1 MALNFSLHFNCTTKV
16 AYVKDD
22 TVYSFPN
29 SVSKY
34 AVGSLVSPLGLSV
47 FNKTTI
53 GDPLINNNAS
63 PRVSANYNL
72 GGTIPAGN
80 YTLSLSNIYE
90 YESIQGTN
98 EYLQVTANNE
108 LYILGVDLT
117 EVLFPGGS
125 FEISASTGGA
135 NDGTYTIST
144 IEYTGV
150 STRITIPTT
159 DLTITDGPDEAAEI
173 NAESTVV
180 YTTNQ
185 IFTYSAC
192 NSSVCL
198 DLSFTYDAFS
208 TQYGNATLADLTTYT
223 DWTISNRELSLY
235 YPAGLDPAPEANP
248 IVTPTANINVN
259 VLATGLYTGKLVVTI
274 SNIQNDGLV
283 LDLNLTKT
291 KQFSVIAYTEMCGIQ
306 SCITRMLDR
315 HVSYL
320 RSATVSP
327 LQQFVDQV
335 YGLYIN
341 AKEALACGDKVS
353 YSSYV
358 SQIYAIL
365 GTTQDDCGNCSCGG
379 SCSDC
384 NDSCGC
390 GQPDEPVWID
400 NLGIDVNSL
409 LAEFEIFMEE
419 TLPTL
424 EATVE
429 SLNTTVTD
437 VILPAISDLETSVA
451 SIGSQTTT
459 NTGDISGLTTQVD
472 TLAVDVATLQEQIGE
487 FSPSNSEIA
496 LNELFTNDGSN
507 KLLYMAASG
516 GPAAGSETIKYVVNL
531 YGNVEAD
538 LTEDDSVVFYS
549 TGDSAWYQ
557 GFIFSFEYKSGPNQ
571 TQIVV
576 QTFSSISTSW
586 STSTSPFPF
595 FLAKP
600 STGIYNFTKQF
611 TLQNANYWKLE
622 DDTTKYWAKLKTSFL
637 WNCTNGGSDSLI
649 IFNDTNSQEL
659 ELRGIN
665 PGTMI
670 DLELTFEKQYDGSDY
685 DLVYMLDIKS
695 TTSQNK
701 NIVDGD
707 LLDAGYTGY
716 NPKENSDLYQNTS
729 RNIVVTPN
737 MGGGVEGIFNVTQD
751 VYNTEG
757 LLNSNRVISRYASGP
772 SYPSNVS
779 TQFFTGGNDI
789 IGFNIDNCNIT
800 ILNFEVSF
808 GKMPA

>member
-22 TVYSFPN
+22 TVYSFPS

-34 AVGSLVSPLGLSV
+34 TVGTLLSPPSGMPV
-47 FNKTTI
+47 FNQTTI
-53 GDPLINNNAS
+53 GNPLIGNNAS

-90 YESIQGTN
+90 YESSLGTN

-108 LYILGVDLT
+108 LYILNVDLT
-117 EVLFPGGS
+117 EVLFPGGI
-125 FEISASTGGA
+125 FDISVSTGGV
-135 NDGTYTIST
+135 NDGVYTIST

-150 STRITIPTT
+150 STKITITT
-159 DLTITDGPDEAAEI
+159 NNLTITEGPDESAEI

-185 IFTYSAC
+185 VFTYSAC

-208 TQYGNATLADLTTYT
+208 TQYGSATLADLTIYT
-223 DWTISNRELSLY
+223 DWAISSRELSLY
-235 YPAGLDPAPEANP
+235 YPAGLDPAPEENP
-248 IVTPTANINVN
+248 IVTNTPNINVN

-274 SNIQNDGLV
+274 SNVQNDGLV

-306 SCITRMLDR
+306 GCITRMLDR
-315 HVSYL
+315 HTSYL

-341 AKEALACGDKVS
+341 AKEALACGDRVS

-365 GTTQDDCGNCSCGG
+365 GTTQNDCGDCSCGG

-424 EATVE
+424 EATVD

-437 VILPAISDLETSVA
+437 IVLPAIDSLETSVA
-451 SIGSQTTT
+451 SIGSQTNT
-459 NTGDISGLTTQVD
+459 NTGDITGLTTQVD
-472 TLAVDVATLQEQIGE
+472 TLSTDVATLQEQIST
-487 FSPSNSEIA
+487 FSPSNSEVA
-496 LNELFTNDGSN
+496 LNELFTNDGSQVMN
-507 KLLYMAASG
+507 YKALTSG
-516 GPAAGSETIKYVVNL
+516 PQGGISLTNYVLNIP
-531 YGNVEAD
+531 GNVS
-538 LTEDDSVVFYS
+538 SVFTVAQRVTFYS
-549 TGDSAWYQ
+549 EEDSAWYQ
-557 GFIFSFEYKSGPNQ
+557 ATVFQSTYKSGPQQ
-571 TQIVV
+571 TEVTVTNPYNSKWSVNTSPIFV
-576 QTFSSISTSW
+576 FLANPSTSV
-586 STSTSPFPF
+586 
-595 FLAKP
+595 
-600 STGIYNFTKQF
+600 YDFTRS
-611 TLQNANYWKLE
+611 LQLNNDNYWKLLDPE
-622 DDTTKYWAKLKTSFL
+622 YKYWAKLKTSFL
-637 WNCTNGGSDSLI
+637 WNSSEVVQLLEIVNGSENI
-649 IFNDTNSQEL
+649 NFRN
-659 ELRGIN
+659 IN
-665 PGTMI
+665 PGTFI
-670 DLELTFEKQYDGSDY
+670 DLELTFEKLYNDTTSSY
-685 DLVYMLDIKS
+685 DLVYMVDMKYSSSWNQDIIEGELV
-695 TTSQNK
+695 N
-701 NIVDGD
+701 
-707 LLDAGYTGY
+707 AGYTGY
-716 NPKENSDLYQNTS
+716 VPKDDMDLYQITN
-729 RNIVVTPN
+729 RVVDLSPS
-737 MGGGVEGIFNVTQD
+737 MGGGLNSIYNTTQD

-757 LLNSNRVISRYASGP
+757 LQNVNRLISRYAKGP
-772 SYPSNVS
+772 SYPNA
-779 TQFFTGGNDI
+779 TDPQFFTGGNDTI
-789 IGFNIDNCNIT
+789 TFNASNANMT
-800 ILNFEVSF
+800 ILNFEVSY